1 MNRNLVP
8 DLQVERIDPGRPAER
23 ERTVIIISGD
33 RTDLGQSNAL
43 QQGREI
49 EQRTFEWRIARE
61 HVVGQRHQR
70 PTVTGNQRLEQTFEV
85 AAIDHAEHLAHRAF
99 FDATAAVRN
108 RLIEQRQ
115 GIAHAAS
122 GCASDLGERGRR
134 EGHRLGLEHSGQM
147 TRDQGR
153 RQVLEVELQAAGQHG
168 HRHLARIGG
177 RKDEDHMG
185 GRLFKRLEHRIEG
198 MPAEH
203 VDLVD
208 HVDLV
213 ATRDRRIDHLFEQLR
228 HFLDA
233 AIGGGIHFDIV
244 GKPAL
249 LDRDAGA
256 TLPAG
261 PRADARFAVE
271 RPRQDAR
278 NRGLADAARAG
289 KQIGMVQPTGIE
301 RVAECANH
309 MLLADERLEISRSP
323 GSGERLMRL
332 GGGIGW
338 GAGCGHRDGR
348 CGCRRWINRESTALA
363 AGRRVGRWTSLTL
376 GTSGKRHWLL
386 PSGPDQ
392 VDHTGMRGG
401 PSALIVSVGR
411 DRASEPSE
419 ASLPCPESQRSTSN
433 STVPAAASTSTVR
446 SGPGALKGPGSS

>member
-8 DLQVERIDPGRPAER
+8 DLQVERIDPGRPTECER
-23 ERTVIIISGD
+23 AVIIISGD
-33 RTDLGQSNAL
+33 RTDLGEGNAL
-43 QQGREI
+43 QQGSEV
-49 EQRTFEWRIARE
+49 EQRALEGRIARE
-61 HVVGQRHQR
+61 HVVGQHHQR
-70 PTVTGNQRLEQTFEV
+70 PPVTLDQCLEQTFEV

-99 FDATAAVRN
+99 FDATAAMGD

-122 GCASDLGERGRR
+122 GCASDLGERARR

-147 TRDQGR
+147 TRNQRR
-153 RQVLEVELQAAGQHG
+153 RQVLEVELKAAGQHG

-177 RKDEDHMG
+177 RKNEDHMG

-198 MPAEH
+198 VPAEH

-213 ATRDRRIDHLFEQLR
+213 ATRDRRIDNLLEQLR

-256 TLPAG
+256 ALPAG
-261 PRADARFAVE
+261 PRADAGFAVE

-278 NRGLADAARAG
+278 NRGLANAARAG
-289 KQIGMVQPTGIE
+289 KKISMVQPSGVE

-309 MLLADERLEISRSP
+309 MFLADERLEISRSP

-332 GGGIGW
+332 GGGVDW
-338 GAGCGHRDGR
+338 GVGCGHRGGH
-348 CGCRRWINRESTALA
+348 CGCRRWINLKSTA
-363 AGRRVGRWTSLTL
+363 
-376 GTSGKRHWLL
+376 
-386 PSGPDQ
+386 
-392 VDHTGMRGG
+392 
-401 PSALIVSVGR
+401 
-411 DRASEPSE
+411 
-419 ASLPCPESQRSTSN
+419 
-433 STVPAAASTSTVR
+433 
-446 SGPGALKGPGSS
+446 